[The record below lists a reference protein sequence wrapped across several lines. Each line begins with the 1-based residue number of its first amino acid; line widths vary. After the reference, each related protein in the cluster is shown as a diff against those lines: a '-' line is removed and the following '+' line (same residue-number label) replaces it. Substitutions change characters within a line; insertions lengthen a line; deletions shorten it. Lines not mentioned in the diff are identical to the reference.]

1 MAKTGTG
8 KDEDMRQAVAG
19 IMLGKGKQGV
29 NDARWPWSTKWI
41 EPAKL
46 SSKDPASQL
55 KPSK

>member
-8 KDEDMRQAVAG
+8 EDEDMRQAVAG
-19 IMLGKGKQGV
+19 IIMLGEGKQM

>member
-8 KDEDMRQAVAG
+8 EDEDMRQAVAG
-19 IMLGKGKQGV
+19 IMLGEGKQM